1 MGYIIPMEETSLNF
15 LSLSPTEEA
24 FLKRYRFDPHPFQ
37 ELRDELLHG
46 RFPPERNRLDA
57 TLSAP
62 SSADLVPW
70 PDEAALAALGEEA
83 IKSGQVGV
91 VILNGGMATRFGGRV
106 KGVVEVMD
114 QRSFLDLKLS
124 DLRRWDADIPVF
136 LMNSFATERDT
147 LSHLEAHRWFELP
160 QTSIHS
166 LVQNI
171 SLRLTPAGELYRDE
185 RGAPSFYAPGH
196 GDVFEVLARSDA
208 FTREVSGGL
217 RYLLV
222 SNVDNLAADLSP
234 RVIGAHIHHNNP
246 VTVEVAPRN
255 PGDKGGAP
263 VYVDGHLEI
272 VEGFRFPP
280 DFDHDLLPV
289 FNTNTLVLNADA
301 VRSSYP
307 LDWFRA
313 DKALGD
319 QPVVQFERLMGQIT
333 GFVPTTFLQVPR
345 EGAEGR
351 FMPIKTPHDLDT
363 LGPLLRERFTRA

>member
-1 MGYIIPMEETSLNF
+1 MQETSLKF
-15 LSLSPTEEA
+15 LSLSPDEEA
-24 FLKRYRFDPHPFQ
+24 FLKRYRFDPHPFR

-46 RFPPERNRLDA
+46 RFPPERNRLVA
-57 TLSAP
+57 TLRAP
-62 SSADLVPW
+62 TSDDLVPW
-70 PDEAALAALGEEA
+70 PTEAALKALGAEA
-83 IKSGQVGV
+83 IKRGEVGV

-106 KGVVEVMD
+106 KGIVEVVD
-114 QRSFLDLKLS
+114 ERSFLDLKLS
-124 DLRRWDADIPVF
+124 DLTRWSADIPVF

-147 LSHLEAHRWFELP
+147 LNHLEEHRSFGLP
-160 QTSIHS
+160 PTSIHP

-171 SLRLTPAGELYRDE
+171 SLRLTPKGELYRDAH
-185 RGAPSFYAPGH
+185 GAPSFYAPGH
-196 GDVFEVLARSDA
+196 GDVFEVLARSEA
-208 FTREVSGGL
+208 LTRQVSDGL

-263 VYVDGHLEI
+263 VYVNNHLEI

-289 FNTNTLVLNADA
+289 FNTNTLVLNADT

-307 LDWFRA
+307 LEWFRA
-313 DKALGD
+313 DTALDD

-333 GFVPTTFLQVPR
+333 SFVPTTFLQVPR

-363 LGPLLRERFTRA
+363 LAPLLRERFTRP